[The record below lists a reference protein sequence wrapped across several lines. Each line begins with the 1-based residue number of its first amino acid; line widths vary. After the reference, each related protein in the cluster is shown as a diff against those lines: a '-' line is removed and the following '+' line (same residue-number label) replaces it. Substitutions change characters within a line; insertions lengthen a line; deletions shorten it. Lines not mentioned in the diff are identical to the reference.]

1 MDRKNTTIEVQLQ
14 NRPAG
19 VLKQIFSIGEIGL
32 LISLLVIFMFFSIVS
47 NYFLTVRNITNI
59 LGQIALPM
67 IAAVGLSV
75 VLISGEVDI
84 SIGSLQA
91 VVALPLITIMNATGS
106 FILGVISA
114 LLTGVV
120 IGVINGILIT
130 RLKVNSLIATLGMFY
145 ALRGAV
151 YLITNKV
158 AIADKAG
165 IEVFFLLGNG
175 KLFSILPYSAILM
188 FIILFSFMFVLKN
201 TSYGRRLYAV
211 GGNAEVAR
219 ALGIDVRRVKFSA
232 FVICSILASISA
244 ILLASRLGSA
254 NHLAGQGFEFQVVAA
269 VVLGG
274 VSLSGGVGT
283 LLGAFIGV
291 LILGIIQNGLG
302 MLNVNTMWQL
312 VVTGSIIILSV
323 AIDELKKRRE

>member
-1 MDRKNTTIEVQLQ
+1 L
-14 NRPAG
+14 
-19 VLKQIFSIGEIGL
+19 FSIGEFGL
-32 LISLLVIFMFFSIVS
+32 LISLSVIFIFFSVAS
-47 NYFLTVRNITNI
+47 SYFLTVRNISNI
-59 LGQIALPM
+59 LGQISLPL
-67 IAAVGLSV
+67 IAAVGLSI

-91 VVALPLITIMNATGS
+91 LVSLPLITIINATGNLT
-106 FILGVISA
+106 LGIISA
-114 LLTGVV
+114 LCTGAV
-120 IGVINGILIT
+120 IGIINGIMIT
-130 RLKVNSLIATLGMFY
+130 KLKINSLIATLGMFY
-145 ALRGAV
+145 AIRGAV
-151 YLITNKV
+151 YLITKKV
-158 AIADKAG
+158 AIADSSG
-165 IEVFFLLGNG
+165 VEVFFLLGNG
-175 KLFSILPYSAILM
+175 KLFRFFPYSAILM
-188 FIILFSFMFVLKN
+188 FVILFVFMFIMKN

-219 ALGIDVRRVKFSA
+219 AIGIPVMKLKFSA
-232 FVICSILASISA
+232 LVICSVLGSISA
-244 ILLASRLGSA
+244 ILLASRLSSA

-323 AIDELKKRRE
+323 AIDELKKRHE

>member
-1 MDRKNTTIEVQLQ
+1 
-14 NRPAG
+14 
-19 VLKQIFSIGEIGL
+19 
-32 LISLLVIFMFFSIVS
+32 
-47 NYFLTVRNITNI
+47 
-59 LGQIALPM
+59 
-67 IAAVGLSV
+67 
-75 VLISGEVDI
+75 
-84 SIGSLQA
+84 
-91 VVALPLITIMNATGS
+91 
-106 FILGVISA
+106 
-114 LLTGVV
+114 
-120 IGVINGILIT
+120 
-130 RLKVNSLIATLGMFY
+130 
-145 ALRGAV
+145 
-151 YLITNKV
+151 
-158 AIADKAG
+158 
-165 IEVFFLLGNG
+165 
-175 KLFSILPYSAILM
+175 M

>member
-1 MDRKNTTIEVQLQ
+1 MDRGNSTLQVQVQ
-14 NRPAG
+14 NRTVG
-19 VLKQIFSIGEIGL
+19 VFKQIFAISEIGL
-32 LISLLVIFMFFSIVS
+32 LISLLVIFLFFSIVS
-47 NYFLTVRNITNI
+47 NYFLTIRNITNI

-106 FILGVISA
+106 FFLGVLSA
-114 LLTGVV
+114 LFTGAA
-120 IGVINGILIT
+120 IGVINGIFVT
-130 RLKVNSLIATLGMFY
+130 RLKINSLIATLGMFY

-158 AIADKAG
+158 AIADRAEVG
-165 IEVFFLLGNG
+165 VFFLLGNG
-175 KLFSILPYSAILM
+175 KLFGLLPYSAILM
-188 FIILFSFMFVLKN
+188 FLILFSFMFVLKN

-219 ALGIDVRRVKFSA
+219 ALGIDVSRVKFSA
-232 FVICSILASISA
+232 LVTCSILASISA

>member
-1 MDRKNTTIEVQLQ
+1 MDRENIATQSDVQSSKEGIVRRL
-14 NRPAG
+14 
-19 VLKQIFSIGEIGL
+19 FSIGEFGL
-32 LISLLVIFMFFSIVS
+32 LISLVVIFIFFSIAS
-47 NYFLTVRNITNI
+47 SYFLTVRNISNI
-59 LGQIALPM
+59 LGQISLPL
-67 IAAVGLSV
+67 IAAVGLSI

-91 VVALPLITIMNATGS
+91 LVALPLITIINATGNLT
-106 FILGVISA
+106 LGIISA
-114 LLTGVV
+114 LGTGAV
-120 IGVINGILIT
+120 IGIINGIMVT
-130 RLKVNSLIATLGMFY
+130 KLKINSLIATLGMFY
-145 ALRGAV
+145 AIRGTV
-151 YLITNKV
+151 YLITRKV
-158 AIADKAG
+158 AIADSSG
-165 IEVFFLLGNG
+165 VEVFFLLGNG
-175 KLFSILPYSAILM
+175 KLYRFFPYSAILM
-188 FIILFSFMFVLKN
+188 FVILFVFMFIMKN

-219 ALGIDVRRVKFSA
+219 AIGIPVMKLKFSA
-232 FVICSILASISA
+232 LVICSILASISA
-244 ILLASRLGSA
+244 ILLASRLSSA

-323 AIDELKKRRE
+323 AIDELKKRHE